1 MLIRTSIV
9 DTLKLNTLSFSSIV
23 EIGDSS
29 YIQGFSRALAV
40 QREKDLFFGNEGNFS
55 AFPAFSKNPRFQA
68 IDENFSMYQE
78 HLHPIIKVK
87 SVNIVGASAASI
99 IHIGSS
105 NHISMESKIVHLRQ
119 LLPKNGIENTPPI
132 RGDSPTT

>member
-1 MLIRTSIV
+1 MLVRTSIV

-40 QREKDLFFGNEGNFS
+40 QREKEIFFGNEGNFS
-55 AFPAFSKNPRFQA
+55 SFPSFSKNPRFEA

-87 SVNIVGASAASI
+87 SIDIIGVSAASI
-99 IHIGSS
+99 VHIGSS
-105 NHISMESKIVHLRQ
+105 NHISMESKVVHLRQ
-119 LLPKNGIENTPPI
+119 LLPKEGIENAPPI
-132 RGDSPTT
+132 HGNRPTT

>member
-1 MLIRTSIV
+1 MFVRTSIV
-9 DTLKLNTLSFSSIV
+9 DTLKINTLSFSSIT

-29 YIQGFSRALAV
+29 FIQGFSRALAV
-40 QREKDLFFGNEGNFS
+40 QREKDLFFGNEGNFNV
-55 AFPAFSKNPRFQA
+55 FPAFSRNPSFQT

-87 SVNIVGASAASI
+87 SINILGVSAASI

-105 NHISMESKIVHLRQ
+105 KHISMESKVAHLRQ
-119 LLPKNGIENTPPI
+119 LLPKEGVENTPPI
-132 RGDSPTT
+132 HGNRPTT

>member
-1 MLIRTSIV
+1 MFVRTSIV

-23 EIGDSS
+23 EIGDSI

-40 QREKDLFFGNEGNFS
+40 QREKDIFFGNEGNFNV
-55 AFPAFSKNPRFQA
+55 FPAFSKNPRFEA

-78 HLHPIIKVK
+78 QLNPIIKVN
-87 SVNIVGASAASI
+87 SIDIIGVSAASI

-105 NHISMESKIVHLRQ
+105 KHISMESKVAHLRH
-119 LLPKNGIENTPPI
+119 LLPKKGVPSTPPI
-132 RGDSPTT
+132 HGNQPTM